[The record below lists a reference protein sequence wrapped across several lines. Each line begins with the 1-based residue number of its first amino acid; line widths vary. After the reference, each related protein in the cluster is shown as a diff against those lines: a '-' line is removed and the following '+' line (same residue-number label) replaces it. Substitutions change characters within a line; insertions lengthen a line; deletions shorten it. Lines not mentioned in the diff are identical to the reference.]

1 MGISEA
7 TFYRWKQL
15 YGCLIPSEARK
26 LRQLEEE
33 NARLRKVIADLT
45 GQGDASGGGP
55 PQTMTPA
62 RGCEMT
68 DQVRTAFGVS
78 IRKVCRA
85 IPACR
90 ATYHY
95 CSRRPEQASL
105 RKRIREVAERKACK
119 CGSNRR
125 AGG

>member
-7 TFYRWKQL
+7 TVYRWKQL
-15 YGCLIPSEARK
+15 YGGLIPSEAKK

-33 NARLRKVIADLT
+33 NARLRKVIAALA
-45 GQGDASGGGP
+45 GQGDASGGGL

-62 RGCEMT
+62 RRCEMT

-90 ATYHY
+90 AVPADP
-95 CSRRPEQASL
+95 SRRP
-105 RKRIREVAERKACK
+105 
-119 CGSNRR
+119 
-125 AGG
+125 